1 MRLVTSLIC
10 LSLFCIG
17 CNDGVRHTALKDN
30 TEATFVD
37 VEQPS
42 VIDDSETIGI
52 SDCDCDC
59 DCDKDDT
66 TNTASTPQEPI
77 IIDDSIEQQEYPVI
91 EEEENIVVINSE
103 ISKRI
108 FQSIYA
114 CDKDEF
120 ALVLEHVPS
129 SGLVDKSANTPL
141 IRSIRHGC
149 LDLMRLLI
157 AHGVDV
163 NEPDGTGHSP
173 LHWAA
178 INNNSSATRELLSI
192 PEVNTN
198 AKDTYGER
206 TPLLWAIFSLS
217 SPNNHINLENLK
229 LLINSPR
236 VDINATDS
244 VSNASAVI
252 YVAKLSDNGVMT
264 LNRKNLMEA
273 ILSSPDVNVF
283 HEDKHGLDALRWAE
297 LKYNVQVVELLEDRI
312 HQTRFGR

>member
-1 MRLVTSLIC
+1 MRLVPSLIC
-10 LSLFCIG
+10 LSFFCIS
-17 CNDGVRHTALKDN
+17 CSDGVKYTALKDN
-30 TEATFVD
+30 TEENFVD
-37 VEQPS
+37 VEQLS

-52 SDCDCDC
+52 SDCDCD
-59 DCDKDDT
+59 KDDT
-66 TNTASTPQEPI
+66 TNVASTPQEPI
-77 IIDDSIEQQEYPVI
+77 IIDDSVDLQ
-91 EEEENIVVINSE
+91 EENIVVINSE

-163 NEPDGTGHSP
+163 NEPDGEGYSP

-178 INNNSSATRELLSI
+178 IKNNSSATRELLSI

-198 AKDTYGER
+198 ARDTDSGR

-217 SPNNHINLENLK
+217 SPNNHINLENLI

-252 YVAKLSDNGVMT
+252 YVAKLSDDEVMT

-273 ILSSPDVNVF
+273 ILSSPEVNVF
-283 HEDKHGLDALRWAE
+283 HEDKHGLDALTWAE
-297 LKYNVQVVELLEDRI
+297 LSYNVQVVELLEDRI
-312 HQTRFGR
+312 YQTIFGR